1 MVSNMYILEVYFVI
15 KIKMQFAEIVIIFY
29 AMSTILIWKNDE
41 NNWLG
46 TTNLRRLL
54 SLGAG

>member
-1 MVSNMYILEVYFVI
+1 MVSNMYILEVYLVM
-15 KIKMQFAEIVIIFY
+15 KKMPFAKIVIIFY
-29 AMSTILIWKNDE
+29 AMTTILIWKNDE

-54 SLGAG
+54 SLGAS